1 MMLNSKDGEA
11 LVTTRA
17 VADPLAYFMVVQAR
31 WDALADW
38 RRLAPLIAIIVATT
52 GLFLLLLGLAF
63 HAQYQRA
70 HAADLINSR
79 VASTIDAALERGR
92 CGLWDWDV
100 VQGRIYWSASMFEM
114 LGLEM
119 KDPIISYGSLID
131 LMHPDDPGLLASAER
146 VLHGLEEAIE
156 RDFRLRQADGNWL
169 WVRIRG
175 KRVVDDLSGMT
186 HIVGIAI
193 DISGERA
200 AQSQSEILDG
210 ESVRPLRRPP
220 NSLSFGMV
228 MTVSWLPT
236 AGSVSCL
243 RSTAR

>member
-1 MMLNSKDGEA
+1 
-11 LVTTRA
+11 
-17 VADPLAYFMVVQAR
+17 MVVTGP
-31 WDALADW
+31 LGCLG
-38 RRLAPLIAIIVATT
+38 RLAAAGAIDRCHCGNDQACSCCCLVLPSMPSISGPT
-52 GLFLLLLGLAF
+52 LPI
-63 HAQYQRA
+63 
-70 HAADLINSR
+70 LINSR

-131 LMHPDDPGLLASAER
+131 LMHPDDPGAGRSAAER
-146 VLHGLEEAIE
+146 VLHGLDEAIE

-200 AQSQSEILDG
+200 AQSQSEILN
-210 ESVRPLRRPP
+210 RRIREAIEATTE
-220 NSLSFGMV
+220 LFRDLG
-228 MTVSWLPT
+228 W
-236 AGSVSCL
+236 
-243 RSTAR
+243 R